1 MSGPDHAK
9 VPPGEEGST
18 PALRPLRGSFDE
30 TPAAP
35 ATESLDDL
43 HNMNPDDLD
52 DELPA
57 TNTGDLLRQ
66 AMRSCAAMELRTFV
80 VPDGVLST
88 QSSLEQRLQFLD
100 VRLAHR
106 LPCPVSQVR
115 RVDLFL
121 FEPGALLLRVWC
133 AVD

>member
-1 MSGPDHAK
+1 
-9 VPPGEEGST
+9 
-18 PALRPLRGSFDE
+18 
-30 TPAAP
+30 
-35 ATESLDDL
+35 
-43 HNMNPDDLD
+43 MNPDELD

-88 QSSLEQRLQFLD
+88 QSSLEERMHFLD
-100 VRLAHR
+100 ARLSHR